1 MMSKLVIASS
11 NKGKLAEL
19 DRQLAQRGI
28 TVISQGK
35 LNIPDAVEDGL
46 SFVENAIKKA
56 RHAAKLSG
64 LPALADDSGIAVD
77 ALGGRPGIHS
87 ARYAESQGD
96 SANNQKLL
104 SEMAAMTHRSA
115 RFHCCLVLMR
125 HAEDPTP
132 VICNGVWEGTILRT
146 PQGENGFGYDPVFL
160 PNDSTRAA
168 AEFSAE
174 EKMKSS
180 HRAQALALLNDFL
193 DAHPEWLTSD

>member
-1 MMSKLVIASS
+1 MSKLVLASS
-11 NKGKLAEL
+11 NQGKLAEL
-19 DRQLAQRGI
+19 NRQLEHRGI
-28 TVISQGK
+28 TVISQGE

-77 ALGGRPGIHS
+77 ALGGKPGIYS
-87 ARYAESQGD
+87 ARYADNQGD
-96 SANNQKLL
+96 EANNRKLL
-104 SEMAAMTHRSA
+104 LAMADKTQRSA

-132 VICNGVWEGTILRT
+132 VICNGVWEGRILT
-146 PQGENGFGYDPVFL
+146 APQGRNGFGYDPVFL
-160 PNDSTRAA
+160 PSGSDRAA
-168 AEFSAE
+168 AEYSSE
-174 EKMKSS
+174 EKMTTS

-193 DAHPEWLTSD
+193 NTHPEWLTGG

>member
-77 ALGGRPGIHS
+77 ALGGRPGIYS

-180 HRAQALALLNDFL
+180 HRAQALALLNNFL

>member
-1 MMSKLVIASS
+1 MNKLVLASS
-11 NKGKLAEL
+11 NAGKLAEL
-19 DRQLAQRGI
+19 NRQFEHRGI

-35 LNIPDAVEDGL
+35 LDIPDAVEDGL

-77 ALGGRPGIHS
+77 ALGGQPGIYS
-87 ARYAESQGD
+87 ARYAGGGGD

-104 SEMAAMTHRSA
+104 SEMAGMTQRSA

-132 VICNGVWEGTILRT
+132 IICNGVWEGTILAA

-160 PNDSTRAA
+160 PSGSSKAA
-168 AEFSAE
+168 AEYSAE

-193 DAHPEWLTSD
+193 NTHPEWLASD

>member
-77 ALGGRPGIHS
+77 ALGGRPGIYS

-104 SEMAAMTHRSA
+104 SEMAGMTHRSA
-115 RFHCCLVLMR
+115 RFQCCLVLMR

-168 AEFSAE
+168 AEYSAE